1 MRKKK
6 MSPSHFTSDGITF
19 NNGDCAAEI
28 KAIFWPHIRA
38 KGHFIVVLPYVRP
51 QESDGGM
58 LPDTLR
64 NEDVHH
70 SVAARIVDIG
80 PIAYTDQEI
89 SGGVSWCEIGD
100 WVFIPRVAGTRV
112 ALRNT
117 DGSDTVLRI
126 VRENDIIA
134 TIKDPSE
141 WEIRINAT
149 KY

>member
-1 MRKKK
+1 
-6 MSPSHFTSDGITF
+6 MSLSHFTSDGITF
-19 NNGDCAAEI
+19 SDGSEVDEI

-51 QESDGGM
+51 SEADGVM
-58 LPDTLR
+58 LPDSLR
-64 NEDVHH
+64 HEDVHH
-70 SVAARIVDIG
+70 SVAAKVIDIG

-89 SGGVSWCEIGD
+89 SGGISWCEIGD

-112 ALRNT
+112 ALRNP

-126 VRENDIIA
+126 IRENDIIA